1 MRSKSFQSRAEAKAA
16 APHASAPWQRAT
28 VPSTAVSEGAVSW
41 GQQVQLALGSVPQE
55 TSLGFRF
62 SQGT

>member
-1 MRSKSFQSRAEAKAA
+1 MRSKPCQSRAEAKAA

-28 VPSTAVSEGAVSW
+28 VPNTAVSECVVSW
-41 GQQVQLALGSVPQE
+41 GHQVQLALGSASQE

-62 SQGT
+62 SQVT